1 MISKR
6 RIYEIINMT
15 DENDLFSRIII
26 KFLIILILL
35 NALAVVLESVPA
47 YSHTYGA
54 YFQVFDYFSVAVFT
68 VEYLLRLWTCN
79 LEQKYNSHLRG
90 RLRFMLKPMS
100 LIDLIAILPFFLPLF
115 FAFDLRFVRI
125 LRTIRMIR
133 ILKLGRYFEVI
144 QKLGRVFIA
153 KREELVFSL
162 GIVML
167 VLVISS
173 SLMYYVENQVQP
185 DAFSSIPAAMWWGVW
200 LH

>member
-1 MISKR
+1 M
-6 RIYEIINMT
+6 NMT
-15 DENDLFSRIII
+15 DENDLFSRIIV

-35 NALAVVLESVPA
+35 NALAVVLESVSA
-47 YSHTYGA
+47 YSHTWGA

-68 VEYLLRLWTCN
+68 VEYLLRLWTCT

-90 RLRFMLKPMS
+90 RLQFMLKPMS
-100 LIDLIAILPFFLPLF
+100 LIDLIAILPFFLPLL

-125 LRTIRMIR
+125 LRTVRMIR

-162 GIVML
+162 GIVAL

-173 SLMYYVENQVQP
+173 SMMYYVENPVQP
-185 DAFSSIPAAMWWGVW
+185 DVFSSIPAAM
-200 LH
+200 